1 MSFLIALKAIS
12 QCRYTFIRPRNLAAL
27 RDYAIDIALRPC
39 TECYSTGGV
48 ASFEINQEKVCKYGL
63 ENGTGT
69 VAYLEH

>member
-1 MSFLIALKAIS
+1 M
-12 QCRYTFIRPRNLAAL
+12 L
-27 RDYAIDIALRPC
+27 RDYAIDIGLQPC

-69 VAYLEH
+69 VVYLEH